1 MGPPRACYKSG
12 RVALHP
18 EESMI
23 ESRITAWAALLAGLL
38 VLAAGPLAAQTQV
51 DLRTQTK
58 NVDFSGAPTTKPVK
72 AGTALPA
79 TCSTNELFFKTNA
92 APGGNLYFC
101 TATNTWTQSG
111 LPSASQATDFLVT
124 AQGASATIQC
134 TVCKYGIG
142 AKTFVVSSNMSAS
155 SLTGTGG
162 STTVFFYLNSTGT
175 PQFGYDG
182 ATVTGATLTGL
193 AGQTPITS
201 FPGDSIPLA
210 SCAVSAN
217 QFTACTDFRA
227 VYRRN
232 VSIAGSGIVVL
243 DDPSTGLTTYTVNP
257 AVVGL
262 LGGSNTW
269 TGNNDF
275 SGASHSLPART
286 GTIANRPATCT
297 VGELYFATDAA
308 TAGKNL
314 NFCTAANTWTA
325 TP

>member
-1 MGPPRACYKSG
+1 MNEFRIN
-12 RVALHP
+12 RVAGGTG
-18 EESMI
+18 
-23 ESRITAWAALLAGLL
+23 RGLL

-51 DLRTQTK
+51 DLKTQTK

-79 TCSTNELFFKTNA
+79 TCTAGEFFFKTNA
-92 APGGNLYFC
+92 APGGNLYLC
-101 TATNTWTQSG
+101 TALNTWTQSG

-124 AQGASATIQC
+124 AVGASATIQC
-134 TVCKYGIG
+134 TVCRYGIG
-142 AKTFVVSSNMSAS
+142 EKTFVVSSSMSAS
-155 SLTGTGG
+155 ALTGSGADA
-162 STTVFFYLNSTGT
+162 TVFFYLNPTGM

-182 ATVTGATLTGL
+182 TVVTGATLTGL
-193 AGQTPITS
+193 GGQTPITS

-210 SCAVSAN
+210 TCAVAAN

-227 VYRRN
+227 VYRRS
-232 VSIAGSGIVVL
+232 VALAGNGIVVL
-243 DDPSTGLTTYTVNP
+243 EDPSTGLTTYSVNP
-257 AVVGL
+257 ALVGL

-275 SGASHSLPART
+275 SGASHSTPAKT
-286 GTIANRPATCT
+286 GLIANRPATCT

-314 NFCTAANTWTA
+314 HFCTATNTWTV